1 METNT
6 STIYD
11 RVRTDFETSP
21 FFNLLGFELRSI
33 TEDEVILEL
42 PIERKLLNTHGS
54 LHGGVYATMIDNIIS
69 LKMRSMIGS
78 PVITINLTINYIAPI
93 TSGKIIAKA
102 FVYGEGKRTKMGEG
116 VVMDE
121 NGKLLAKGSGTFK
134 VIKSK
139 EQ

>member
-6 STIYD
+6 SNLYD
-11 RVRTDFETSP
+11 SVRNDFETSP
-21 FFNLLGFELRSI
+21 FFNLLGFELSSI

-42 PIERKLLNTHGS
+42 PVETKLLNTHGS

-69 LKMRSMIGS
+69 LKMRSLIGN
-78 PVITINLTINYIAPI
+78 PVITINLTINYVAPI

-134 VIKSK
+134 VIHPK
-139 EQ
+139 

>member
-1 METNT
+1 L
-6 STIYD
+6 YD
-11 RVRTDFETSP
+11 SVRNDFETSP
-21 FFNLLGFELRSI
+21 FFNLLGFELSSI
-33 TEDEVILEL
+33 SEDEVILEL
-42 PIERKLLNTHGS
+42 PVETKLLNTHGS

-69 LKMRSMIGS
+69 LKMRSMLGH
-78 PVITINLTINYIAPI
+78 PVITINLTINYVAPI

-134 VIKSK
+134 VINPK
-139 EQ
+139 

>member
-6 STIYD
+6 SNLYGS
-11 RVRTDFETSP
+11 VRNDFETSP
-21 FFNLLGFELRSI
+21 FFNLLGFELVSI

-42 PIERKLLNTHGS
+42 PVETKLLNTHGS

-69 LKMRSMIGS
+69 LKMRSMIGN

-102 FVYGEGKRTKMGEG
+102 CIYGEGKRIKMGEG
-116 VVMDE
+116 IVMDE

-134 VIKSK
+134 VIKQK
-139 EQ
+139 